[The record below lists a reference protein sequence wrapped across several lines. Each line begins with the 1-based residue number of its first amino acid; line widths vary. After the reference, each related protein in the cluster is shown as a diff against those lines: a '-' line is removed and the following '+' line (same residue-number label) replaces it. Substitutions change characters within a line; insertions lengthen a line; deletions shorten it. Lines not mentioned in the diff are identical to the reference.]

1 MFILAPNLKDDD
13 DASINYTEIKG
24 QYLLKS
30 LKFLQK

>member
-1 MFILAPNLKDDD
+1 MFILAPNLKDD